1 MAQPRVKR
9 SELSTPPEFA
19 GDPIVWAA
27 WLYYEERMTQEEVAE
42 RLGVSRASVV
52 NFLQGSARPEHR
64 DHCGCLRAP
73 AIGAD
78 RPRIEPPLRP
88 QQLRRHSRRQ
98 RRVADLRTRRSGRAR
113 LLLDILEPQ
122 RCARRVLGPHRALA
136 LGPSWLRRRCR
147 ASPSSRSRAAPSA
160 PRNSRRSSAP
170 PYRLPNRRPM
180 REPACAGIVSRPDV
194 KKLFMQE
201 SSLVEQ
207 FRLIRSCTKVLFGVA
222 NLSDASTAL
231 RSGYMTPEKIKP
243 YVKRGAIAVM
253 SGRFLDADGHTVL
266 GALDEQMIGLTL
278 DEIAQ
283 IPERICV
290 ARRHREDSGDP
301 LGAARRLCDHS
312 GHRRTDGAGARG
324 CGRLIDWP
332 RVGLPPPSGT
342 AFVF

>member
-1 MAQPRVKR
+1 MSDRGEMGRVARMAERRMPQPRVKR

-27 WLYYEERMTQEEVAE
+27 WLYYEGRMTQEEVAE

-52 NFLQGSARPEHR
+52 NFLQEARDRNIVTIAVASEHLQSVQIAR
-64 DHCGCLRAP
+64 EL
-73 AIGAD
+73 
-78 RPRIEPPLRP
+78 
-88 QQLRRHSRRQ
+88 SRRY
-98 RRVADLRTRRSGRAR
+98 DLKSCVVIPEGSDDLPVYERIGRAGAR
-113 LLLDILEPQ
+113 LLLDILEPND
-122 RCARRVLGPHRALA
+122 VLGVSWGRTVLSLSAELA
-136 LGPSWLRRRCR
+136 AAKMPGVTVVQIAGSAIGTREFSPELCTTNIAYRIGGRCVNLH
-147 ASPSSRSRAAPSA
+147 AP
-160 PRNSRRSSAP
+160 
-170 PYRLPNRRPM
+170 
-180 REPACAGIVSRPDV
+180 GIVSRPDV

-253 SGRFLDADGHTVL
+253 SGRFLDSDGRPVL

-283 IPERICV
+283 MPERICV
-290 ARRHREDSGDP
+290 AGGIEKIPAIRAMLRGGYATILVTDEP
-301 LGAARRLCDHS
+301 TARALVDA
-312 GHRRTDGAGARG
+312 D
-324 CGRLIDWP
+324 
-332 RVGLPPPSGT
+332 
-342 AFVF
+342 